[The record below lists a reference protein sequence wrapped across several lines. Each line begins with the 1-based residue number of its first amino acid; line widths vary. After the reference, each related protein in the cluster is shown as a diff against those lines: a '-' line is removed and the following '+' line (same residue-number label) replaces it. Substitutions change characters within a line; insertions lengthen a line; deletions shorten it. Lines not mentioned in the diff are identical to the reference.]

1 MSAERGH
8 SRSFLSTVVDKGK
21 ITEIEV
27 NDFFAQEGAYAD
39 SYANPGRTGN
49 KHYTD
54 DRITNCLVSS

>member
-1 MSAERGH
+1 MSADRGH

-39 SYANPGRTGN
+39 SYANPGRIGS

>member
-1 MSAERGH
+1 MSADRGH

-39 SYANPGRTGN
+39 SYANPG
-49 KHYTD
+49 
-54 DRITNCLVSS
+54 DRKSVV